1 MSAPPAPYV
10 IMPQPELEANQDKAL
25 LEAVRALDT
34 AKAKTSKGLWLFLA
48 VLFLA
53 LGGTSWGWASV
64 VGIGIAVL
72 LHELGHVLAMLLL
85 GYKNVQM
92 LFIPLLGGLAMGQ
105 PQVHDGGRNALVS
118 LAGPVFG
125 FVTTAVAGV
134 LAYFWGS
141 PSWLVNFVW
150 ISLGLNAFN
159 LLPFFPLDG
168 GQVMNETV
176 FARVPVLEQL
186 FRLAAA
192 AALGYLAWLDK
203 SWILGAV
210 AFLNLITI
218 DAAHRR
224 ACMVKRFWCEL
235 RGQPHELDEALVARL
250 RAAVLAIHPK
260 LNPAALEKNMPVH
273 VKGLWLDIQKSYPGF
288 WYSAG
293 ILTAYGF
300 TLVILMP
307 VLAYMAKRWLGAP
320 EFWSTMGV

>member
-10 IMPQPELEANQDKAL
+10 IMPQPELEVNQDKAL

-48 VLFLA
+48 VLFIA
-53 LGGTSWGWASV
+53 LGGTSWGWESV
-64 VGIGIAVL
+64 AGIGVAVL
-72 LHELGHVLAMLLL
+72 LHELGHVLAMRLL

-92 LFIPLLGGLAMGQ
+92 LFIPLLGGLALGQ
-105 PQVHDGGRNALVS
+105 PQVHDAGRNALVS

-125 FVTTAVAGV
+125 FLTTALAGV
-134 LAYFWGS
+134 LAYFYGS

-168 GQVMNETV
+168 GQVMNEAV
-176 FARVPVLEQL
+176 FARSPRLEWI
-186 FRLAAA
+186 FRLLAS

-210 AFLNLITI
+210 TFFNLLTV
-218 DAAHRR
+218 DTAYRR
-224 ACMVKRFWCEL
+224 ACQVKSFAREL
-235 RGQPHELDEALVARL
+235 QGQSPELDEALVTRL
-250 RAAVLAIHPK
+250 RQAVLAIHPK
-260 LNPAALEKNMPVH
+260 LKPQVLDKNMPVH

-288 WYSAG
+288 WGSSG
-293 ILTAYGF
+293 ILAAYIASL
-300 TLVILMP
+300 LVLMP
-307 VLAYMAKRWLGAP
+307 VLAFAARRFLGMP
-320 EFWSTMGV
+320 GL